1 MSVKN
6 LLFLL
11 IALLPAQI
19 GRHFWPPWTQVLGL
33 RIDYLSPTLYLTDLI
48 LLLLFL
54 TSLPSIISFLKRQ
67 NFLFFGAGGLV
78 LLLLGIGIVNSR
90 NPDVGIYQLIKWL
103 GFVFFG
109 FILAQKVVSHALL
122 RQITLILS
130 GGVILESLLA
140 LAQFLNQG
148 SIGGIFWWLGERTF
162 SGQTPGIA
170 QAVIDGQLVLRPYG
184 TFSHPNVLAGYLV
197 VVLALIL
204 GFSYQARWQQSI
216 RWLAI
221 ILGVLALFFTFS
233 RSAWT
238 AGLLVIL
245 FYFVTRKQWL
255 PLTLV
260 ILLSIAG
267 ASSIQSRF
275 ATLFLSDQESL
286 EQRQELNLAA
296 LEMIQTHPAFGVGLE
311 NFLVELPRYHQER
324 RAVRFIQPAH
334 NFYLMI
340 AAELGIPALL
350 AFLGFLFLTY
360 CRLIKQ
366 FSSPLLIAL
375 SVILILS
382 IFDHYFYTLQQ
393 GQLLLAMILGL
404 SWVKRG

>member
-1 MSVKN
+1 MSAKN

-11 IALLPAQI
+11 VALLPAQL

-54 TSLPSIISFLKRQ
+54 TSLPLIISFFKRQ
-67 NFLFFGAGGLV
+67 NFLFFGAAGLV

-109 FILAQKVVSHALL
+109 FILAQKVASHTLL

-130 GGVILESLLA
+130 VGAIFESFLA

-170 QAVIDGQLVLRPYG
+170 QAEVLGELLLRPYG

-204 GFSYQARWQQSI
+204 GFAYQARWQQSI
-216 RWLAI
+216 RWSAI
-221 ILGVLALFFTFS
+221 IFGVLALFFTFS
-233 RSAWT
+233 RSAWI

-245 FYFVTRKQWL
+245 FYFVARKQWL

-275 ATLFLSDQESL
+275 STLFLSDQESL

-296 LEMIQTHPAFGVGLE
+296 LEMIQTHPVFGVGLG

-334 NFYLMI
+334 NLYLMI
-340 AAELGIPALL
+340 AAELGLPILA
-350 AFLGFLFLTY
+350 AFLGFLLVTY
-360 CRLIKQ
+360 QHLIKQ
-366 FSSPLLIAL
+366 FSLPLIVPLSAILAL
-375 SVILILS
+375 SL
-382 IFDHYFYTLQQ
+382 FDHYFYTLQQ
-393 GQLLLAMILGL
+393 GQLLLATILGL
-404 SWVKRG
+404 SWAKRG